1 MIRAGWICRKYS
13 LTRAVVGLL
22 LVAGLSGLATA
33 ATPDDA
39 DGREDIVAEAFEEA
53 RGVRAD
59 LFVPHSSVLG
69 KLPGPAGLAAAQPQ
83 FREMFA
89 CEGANRI
96 EFTPEQKAQLRRD
109 FKYYSYGGGPRS
121 DGPTSLGVTGAYV
134 DSLNLRGELF
144 VTYVVPNTPAAGKL
158 QSDDVIIGANGKR
171 FRPAHD
177 PRLPMG
183 YALYESTTPKLG
195 GKLVLQILRDGEAMN
210 VEMKLP
216 VLPPY
221 AEHWPYDCPRSKAI
235 ADRMLE
241 LVLECDGSGGRS
253 LWTTL
258 FLLASGD
265 DAALDMA
272 RRQIYRG
279 LKDEYPAE
287 KTGKTWGTSY
297 RLLNLTEYYLI
308 TGDSKVLKEIEH
320 HRAVLQSGQS
330 AAGGWGHSCPCAGY
344 GEVNCTGLTALA
356 SLAMARECRVK
367 MDPEALAQSIRY
379 SARFI
384 GSGAPYGD
392 HSSGLR
398 LGASNNGKASM
409 GAVAYRLFGLDDVG
423 ERWGRAC
430 AYMYLQP
437 EAGHAEGIFNL
448 AWDPLAAAQAPIEE
462 FAIHMN
468 NRMWYYELA
477 RTHEGGLRFFRGG
490 HFGYPV
496 GQTAA
501 IGLAYMLARKKIYL
515 TGAPRSV
522 FAIEPPDHATADA
535 AMYYR
540 RKNWKALKAALTR
553 YLADDASKHKD
564 YARKL
569 LDAYER
575 MEANAAASIKV
586 AEENIRRKRVYA
598 ARNSLIALGHALG
611 EQRPEIVRLLK
622 LTPERPARVRHY
634 KGFPVEP
641 KLTLR
646 AAPPE
651 KMEMVEWKNLL
662 PMMKAARGT
671 PLARCKVYRP
681 GKSGS
686 GPEGDWYAAK
696 YEAAGWRDATGAQTL
711 KPGDEIWLRRDLPV
725 YIPTKSFKQLVLS
738 SKSCQGELYLNGYRL
753 ADFDTGDYY
762 LGAGAVRALKQGV
775 NVLAIHVENPYD
787 GIISVDFTLKSA
799 SDLKLP
805 EGPVPMPGLE
815 GLTP

>member
-1 MIRAGWICRKYS
+1 MRRLTTLPFHRYARVGGGLNSGYLLVVCVVLMGAAIEPVTGEMMIRAGRICRKYS
-13 LTRAVVGLL
+13 LTRAVAGLL

-33 ATPDDA
+33 APDDA

-59 LFVPHSSVLG
+59 LFVPYSSVLG

-83 FREMFA
+83 FREMFS
-89 CEGANRI
+89 CDGANRI
-96 EFTPEQKAQLRRD
+96 EFTPQQKAQLRRD

-171 FRPAHD
+171 FKPAHD

-241 LVLECDGSGGRS
+241 LIIECGGAGR
-253 LWTTL
+253 
-258 FLLASGD
+258 AV
-265 DAALDMA
+265 ALDHAVPAGQRRRRGAGHGPA
-272 RRQIYRG
+272 RHLPRAQGRIPGREDGADLGDLVPAAQPDRVLPDHGRLEGAQGDRAPSRGPPVGPERRGRMGPQLPLRG
-279 LKDEYPAE
+279 LRGGQLHGADRAGLAGAGPGVPRQDGPGSPGPEHPLQRPVH
-287 KTGKTWGTSY
+287 
-297 RLLNLTEYYLI
+297 RLGRPVRRPQL
-308 TGDSKVLKEIEH
+308 G
-320 HRAVLQSGQS
+320 AS
-330 AAGGWGHSCPCAGY
+330 A
-344 GEVNCTGLTALA
+344 
-356 SLAMARECRVK
+356 
-367 MDPEALAQSIRY
+367 
-379 SARFI
+379 
-384 GSGAPYGD
+384 
-392 HSSGLR
+392 
-398 LGASNNGKASM
+398 GASNNGKASM

-468 NRMWYYELA
+468 NRLWYYELA

-540 RKNWKALKAALTR
+540 RKNWKALKATLTR

-569 LDAYER
+569 LAAYER

-598 ARNSLIALGHALG
+598 AKNSLIALGHALG

-634 KGFPVEP
+634 KGFPVES

-681 GKSGS
+681 GRSGG
-686 GPEGDWYAAK
+686 GPEGRLVRSQVRSGRVA
-696 YEAAGWRDATGAQTL
+696 
-711 KPGDEIWLRRDLPV
+711 RRDRRPDAQARRGDLAPPGPARLHTHQVLQAARAVQQELP
-725 YIPTKSFKQLVLS
+725 
-738 SKSCQGELYLNGYRL
+738 GR
-753 ADFDTGDYY
+753 
-762 LGAGAVRALKQGV
+762 AV
-775 NVLAIHVENPYD
+775 P
-787 GIISVDFTLKSA
+787 
-799 SDLKLP
+799 
-805 EGPVPMPGLE
+805 
-815 GLTP
+815 